1 MLLRGQ
7 NLLGYRN
14 YADDVVEAL
23 VKKSVENGI
32 DVLRIFDALNDTRNL
47 TTSIRAAKEA
57 GGEVQAAISYTTSDV
72 HTVRYFVSLANE
84 MARAGADSICIKD
97 MAGVLTPD
105 VAFELVSEIKA
116 SCDLP
121 LQVHTHGTA
130 GIAQMTYLKAVEAG
144 ADIIDTCSSPLRRG
158 HEPAGHRV
166 HGDRPGGAWLQ
177 DRPGH
182 RQARGGGGAF
192 PAHPQPLFGRG
203 RPQPQGAGRRPQGPA
218 LQGSAAACCP
228 TCLPT

>member
-1 MLLRGQ
+1 M
-7 NLLGYRN
+7 
-14 YADDVVEAL
+14 VEAL

-32 DVLRIFDALNDTRNL
+32 DVIRIFDALNDTRNLTTSIRAAKEAGGEVQAAISYTTSDVHTVRYFVSLARIFDALNDTRNL

-97 MAGVLTPD
+97 MAGVLAPD

-144 ADIIDTCSSPLRRG
+144 ADIIDTCSSPFAEG
-158 HEPAGHRV
+158 TSQPATESMAIV
-166 HGDRPGGAWLQ
+166 SLAIEMSLAGA
-177 DRPGH
+177 D
-182 RQARGGGGAF
+182 
-192 PAHPQPLFGRG
+192 
-203 RPQPQGAGRRPQGPA
+203 
-218 LQGSAAACCP
+218 SI
-228 TCLPT
+228 